1 MVKENLTET
10 VIKKVEH
17 KPKQFKLSDGGG
29 LYLLIH
35 PNGSKYWRFD
45 FRFNG
50 KQKSSSL
57 GVWPEVSLIQARTIR
72 NSAKKKIKAGINP
85 IEERRNQKQ
94 FQKSNNDFELRGT
107 KSGETKYDE
116 TLKGTGTTI
125 ASSSSLRENSQTV
138 FNEII
143 LNVFPKF
150 GEEKFSELEK
160 EDLFKILK
168 NIIENRKK
176 LFSIFW
182 RIYPT
187 FPVIQLSVLFI
198 ILFFATD
205 IFSAFFITI
214 LFFLFSVFFSILY
227 EFWNNE

>member
-1 MVKENLTET
+1 MVKENLTEA
-10 VIKKVEH
+10 VIKKIEH

-57 GVWPEVSLIQARTIR
+57 GVWPDVSLIRARTIR
-72 NSAKKKIKAGINP
+72 NTAKKKIKAGINP
-85 IEERRNQKQ
+85 IEEKRNQKQ
-94 FQKSNNDFELRGT
+94 FQKINNDFQLRGT
-107 KSGETKYDE
+107 NSGATKSNETSKE
-116 TLKGTGTTI
+116 SGTTI
-125 ASSSSLRENSQTV
+125 TSPFPSIGNSQSVLT
-138 FNEII
+138 ELI
-143 LNVFPKF
+143 LKVFPKF
-150 GEEKFSELEK
+150 GEKKISELEK
-160 EDLFKILK
+160 GDLLKILK

-176 LFSIFW
+176 IFRIFW
-182 RIYPT
+182 RVYPSY
-187 FPVIQLSVLFI
+187 PVIQLSVLFI

-214 LFFLFSVFFSILY
+214 LFFLFSVCFSILY
-227 EFWNNE
+227 EFWNK